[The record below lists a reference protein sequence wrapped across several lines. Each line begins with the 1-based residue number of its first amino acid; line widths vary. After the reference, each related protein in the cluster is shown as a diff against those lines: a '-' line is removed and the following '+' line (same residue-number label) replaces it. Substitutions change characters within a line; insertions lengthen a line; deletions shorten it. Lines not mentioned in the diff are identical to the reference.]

1 MAPNRL
7 ISDERR
13 SLLSIDTERANS
25 PDRRYRRFS
34 GLSDYDDDDKGRGES
49 KSTLYLILLTLSI
62 GGLQI
67 AWSIELSNG
76 SPYLLSLGMSKA
88 LLAFVWLAGPVTG
101 ALVQPYVGMLSDRC
115 RLSIG
120 KRKPFMIAGT
130 AGVVASSFLL
140 AYARQIVAVIGRYNW
155 DDPYAGTWRT
165 ATIVLATIMMWILDF
180 SINTGMMSLR
190 CRSMTNN
197 CQFKHRSELSLLT
210 ELQHINKK
218 LQTLGLVV

>member
-1 MAPNRL
+1 MAPSRIL
-7 ISDERR
+7 SAERQ

-34 GLSDYDDDDKGRGES
+34 GLSDYDDDSKGHGES
-49 KSTLYLILLTLSI
+49 KSTIYLILLTLSI

-120 KRKPFMIAGT
+120 KRKPFIIAGT
-130 AGVVASSFLL
+130 IGFVISSFLL
-140 AYARQIVAVIGRYNW
+140 AYARQIVAVIGRYDW
-155 DDPYAGTWRT
+155 DDAYQGTWRT
-165 ATIVLATIMMWILDF
+165 ATIVLATVMMWVLDF
-180 SINTGMMSLR
+180 SINTGMSRLWKHA
-190 CRSMTNN
+190 SSNTI
-197 CQFKHRSELSLLT
+197 QFKLQSELSSSM
-210 ELQHINKK
+210 ELQRINKK
-218 LQTLGLVV
+218 PQMRGPAE